1 MTDNARLIAVAD
13 LLVDEERLIDLD
25 AIANAAAA
33 QAARLTR
40 AGHARVS
47 LVGPSGAVVT
57 EYPANPDRGW
67 APALLEASVSAGE
80 TTGIV
85 SLADPVDGGFTD
97 LDAWLL
103 DIVARRIESQV
114 GGLDLRQSEKH
125 TTQLMR
131 DAEVAGELQ
140 RALVTADR
148 RETVTATAAGD
159 LRPACQVGGDLFDL
173 LEVDGDLVA
182 VIADVSGKGAP
193 AALLTA
199 ALLSTVQ
206 AQVTVIGARPAALLA
221 AVSSAMEGMLHRT
234 GRIVTLAIAAVD
246 SRAGVVR
253 IASAGH
259 HPVFLA
265 SGGSVTVV
273 RPTCPPLGV
282 VPPSADEHVLDFPS
296 GATVLLASDG
306 LVDQCDP
313 WGIPFGMRQ
322 LADSFAI
329 AVGDAPSAIVAQ
341 LLKAI
346 RTHAGVA
353 PQDDDRA
360 AVVFVSRSQS

>member
-1 MTDNARLIAVAD
+1 
-13 LLVDEERLIDLD
+13 
-25 AIANAAAA
+25 
-33 QAARLTR
+33 
-40 AGHARVS
+40 
-47 LVGPSGAVVT
+47 
-57 EYPANPDRGW
+57 
-67 APALLEASVSAGE
+67 
-80 TTGIV
+80 
-85 SLADPVDGGFTD
+85 
-97 LDAWLL
+97 
-103 DIVARRIESQV
+103 
-114 GGLDLRQSEKH
+114 
-125 TTQLMR
+125 LMR
-131 DAEVAGELQ
+131 DAQVAGELQ

-148 RETVTATAAGD
+148 RETPTASAAGD

-182 VIADVSGKGAP
+182 VIADVSGKGTP
-193 AALLTA
+193 ASLLTA

-206 AQVTVIGARPAALLA
+206 GQVNVIGAHPGALLR
-221 AVSSAMEGMLHRT
+221 AVGTAMEGMLHRT

-259 HPVFLA
+259 HPVFVDA
-265 SGGSVTVV
+265 GGTVTVI

-282 VPPSADEHVLDFPS
+282 VPPSADEQVVAFPV
-296 GATVLLASDG
+296 GTTILLASDG

-322 LADSFAI
+322 LADTFAK
-329 AVGDAPSAIVAQ
+329 APDHTPSEVVSH

-346 RTHAGVA
+346 KRHAGVA

-360 AVVFVSRSQS
+360 AVVLVSRSRP

>member
-1 MTDNARLIAVAD
+1 VTDVARLVAAVN
-13 LLVDEERLIDLD
+13 LLVDEELLRDLD
-25 AIANAAAA
+25 AIANSAAE

-47 LVGPSGAVVT
+47 LIGPSGAVVT
-57 EYPANPDRGW
+57 EYPSNPERGW
-67 APALLEASVSAGE
+67 APSLLEVTVSAGD
-80 TTGIV
+80 TTGSV
-85 SLADPVDGGFTD
+85 SLAEPVDGSFSE

-103 DIVARRIESQV
+103 EIVARRVEAQV
-114 GGLDLRQSEKH
+114 VGLDLRQSDEH
-125 TTQLMR
+125 SRQMMR

-140 RALVTADR
+140 RALVSADR
-148 RETVTATAAGD
+148 RETPTASAAGD
-159 LRPACQVGGDLFDL
+159 LRPARQVGGDLFDL
-173 LEVDGDLVA
+173 FEIDGDVVA

-206 AQVTVIGARPAALLA
+206 AQVNVIGARPGALLE
-221 AVSSAMEGMLHRT
+221 AVGAAMEGMLQRT

-259 HPVFLA
+259 HPVFVATGGTA
-265 SGGSVTVV
+265 SSI

-282 VPPSADEHVLDFPS
+282 VLPHADENVLDFPE
-296 GATVLLASDG
+296 GAAVLLASDG

-322 LADSFAI
+322 LAETFESAL
-329 AVGDAPSAIVAQ
+329 APSPSVVVSRV
-341 LLKAI
+341 LEAI
-346 RTHAGVA
+346 RIYAGVA
-353 PQDDDRA
+353 PQDDDCA
-360 AVVFVSRSQS
+360 AVVLVSRSGS